1 MTLIIVIYYHIPRLG
16 YKMFQMLI
24 HLTTFEAVN
33 SSLRITKI
41 EYFKYWIYSSAY
53 RLYSIFKK
61 LTNAITG

>member
-1 MTLIIVIYYHIPRLG
+1 
-16 YKMFQMLI
+16 MFQMLI